1 MCNDCDVSGAARIL
15 VVDDDFDVRD
25 VVTAT
30 LEGTGYVTESVPDA
44 AEATKAL
51 DDFRPDLAVVDVSL
65 NGTDGFT
72 FVRRLRDRSDIPVLF
87 LSGHSEVE
95 DRLKGFR
102 SGGDDYLVK
111 PFDGQELVARVH
123 ALLRRTGRDSSGT
136 WQVGDLLVDRGRR
149 EVSRRGQSIVLTKL
163 EFDLV
168 DMFGRQPGRVWEKD
182 VLAGQLWGSDVYDLN
197 LVEVHIS
204 QLRRKLEAHGQR
216 LIHTIRGVGY
226 VLRVPPAT

>member
-1 MCNDCDVSGAARIL
+1 MKILVIEDDPQTADFIARGLRESGHVVDTSGDGRQGLLLAMQHDYDAL
-15 VVDDDFDVRD
+15 VVDRM
-25 VVTAT
+25 
-30 LEGTGYVTESVPDA
+30 LPG
-44 AEATKAL
+44 L
-51 DDFRPDLAVVDVSL
+51 DGLAVV
-65 NGTDGFT
+65 
-72 FVRRLRDRSDIPVLF
+72 RALRAAERPLPALILSALGEVDDRVAGL
-87 LSGHSEVE
+87 
-95 DRLKGFR
+95 RA
-102 SGGDDYLVK
+102 GGDDYLVK

-149 EVSRRGQSIVLTKL
+149 EVSRRGQSIALTKL
-163 EFDLV
+163 EFDLL
-168 DMFGRQPGRVWEKD
+168 DLLGGHPGRVWEKD

-226 VLRVPPAT
+226 VMRVPPAT